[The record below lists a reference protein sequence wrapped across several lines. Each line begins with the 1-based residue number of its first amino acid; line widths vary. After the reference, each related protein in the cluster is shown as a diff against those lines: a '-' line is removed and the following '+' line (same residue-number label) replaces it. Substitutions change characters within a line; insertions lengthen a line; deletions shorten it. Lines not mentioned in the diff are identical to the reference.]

1 MGWYVKVETTKY
13 EVDEQYSSYTEP
25 QRAIEDVLH
34 NKMRWLV
41 GKEIKE
47 ITARKS

>member
-1 MGWYVKVETTKY
+1 MGWYVKVETTQY
-13 EVDEQYSSYTEP
+13 EADEKYSSYTEP
-25 QRAIEDVLH
+25 QRAIEDVLQ
-34 NKMRWLV
+34 NKMSWLV